1 MLKLAV
7 STVLLA
13 VLATALLRLAVPP
26 TSDPKY
32 AELYRR
38 WRGVHGKLY
47 ASPSEQQHRFD
58 VFVKNVQRIEEVNRL
73 QSAYRLE
80 ANQFAD
86 LTPEEI
92 QARYLGLKQLQ
103 EARTASEASR
113 SPLLSSSGAAEVPL
127 LSKDWSEEDGL
138 HQVVHQRSCGSC
150 YAWSAVT
157 ALEHAYFQ
165 KHKLKVR
172 LSVQELV
179 DCSEENGGC
188 VGGWMHMAFDYAM
201 AKGLN
206 TFDAYP
212 YIAEETGEC
221 EAKQHSRVFN
231 LLKGYVRIDEHDP
244 SHIRQALHS
253 TVVPSA
259 VNANELTFYK
269 SGVFDKQDCRT
280 EVNHAVVI
288 VGFGEE
294 AGKKYWKVRN
304 TWGQAWGERGYFR
317 LLRSDSG
324 EGICG
329 ITKYNVYP
337 TL

>member
-1 MLKLAV
+1 MHRLAV
-7 STVLLA
+7 SAVLLA
-13 VLATALLRLAVPP
+13 VLAAALFRLGTRPP
-26 TSDPKY
+26 IDRKY

-38 WRGVHGKLY
+38 WRGVHGRLY
-47 ASPSEQQHRFD
+47 ASPSEQEYRFE

-73 QSAYRLE
+73 QASYRLE

-86 LTPEEI
+86 LSLEEI
-92 QARYLGLKQLQ
+92 QARYLGLKQLHETQ
-103 EARTASEASR
+103 SSDGA
-113 SPLLSSSGAAEVPL
+113 PIPQLSSSGFADIPL

-244 SHIRQALHS
+244 SHILQALHS

-259 VNANELTFYK
+259 VNANELAFYK
-269 SGVFDKQDCRT
+269 AGVFDKQDCRT
-280 EVNHAVVI
+280 DVNHAVVI
-288 VGFGEE
+288 VGFGEQ